1 MRRLRRMGRSFL
13 ALVVVLVAGAEG
25 AKAACPTFA
34 DVAKGVTV
42 VMKDGSRFE
51 IQGVKGAEIRLTHRN
66 PTQKDKDT
74 TYVSYGGIIHRRI
87 TTERTTVEFSFSS
100 DLSKLIPERQGQ
112 FFTYSFSARFGTLTY
127 SGTQMIRFSETRRVT
142 VGACS
147 YDAIVFEKGTVV
159 PQFRQEALQRVTFI
173 PALGVVVGWT
183 LTSTRGD
190 NQRESMT
197 LEPTEIRAGR

>member
-1 MRRLRRMGRSFL
+1 MRRLHRMGRGLL
-13 ALVVVLVAGAEG
+13 ALVVVLVASAQGAV
-25 AKAACPTFA
+25 AACPTVA

-42 VMKDGSRFE
+42 VMKDGTRFE
-51 IQGVKGAEIRLTHRN
+51 IEGMGGAEVRLTHRY

-87 TTERTTVEFSFSS
+87 TTAQSAVEFSFSS

-112 FFTYSFSARFGTLTY
+112 FFTYSFSARLGTITY
-127 SGTQMIRFSETRRVT
+127 SGTQMIRYSETRRVT

-159 PQFRQEALQRVTFI
+159 PQFRQEALQRVTFV
-173 PALGVVVGWT
+173 PALGVIVGWT
-183 LTSTRGD
+183 LTSKRGD
-190 NQRESMT
+190 DQRETMT